1 MYPFVYELNL
11 KTSFEIDV
19 KVKYV
24 ELWLMCTR
32 KYFLFLADT
41 LFWSLV
47 VGKIFN
53 TVIKLFLYIY
63 LAWSWLLPITD
74 SGIIDLKSSNFLI
87 CMEGCQINQP
97 VWLIIPSYWYRLY
110 ENIILF
116 SFSKQRISM
125 IMFQLNSE
133 AGYKEPLAS
142 CNPISC
148 RSYPVYPSC
157 WLPSI
162 LGWGSTPAI
171 RPDQGGG
178 IWLPLPWMGHC
189 YTRGQTP
196 TKPYHRHKSISI
208 KIMTWGL
215 IKRKLILLGLCP
227 N

>member
-1 MYPFVYELNL
+1 MLSFDWCVLESIFIPGWYTFLISGGGENL
-11 KTSFEIDV
+11 KYSHKNISLQ
-19 KVKYV
+19 KICCLILASSHY
-24 ELWLMCTR
+24 WL
-32 KYFLFLADT
+32 K
-41 LFWSLV
+41 
-47 VGKIFN
+47 
-53 TVIKLFLYIY
+53 
-63 LAWSWLLPITD
+63 
-74 SGIIDLKSSNFLI
+74 IIDLKSSNFLI

-148 RSYPVYPSC
+148 RSYPVYPAC

-162 LGWGSTPAI
+162 LGWGSTPAL
-171 RPDQGGG
+171 RPDQGRG